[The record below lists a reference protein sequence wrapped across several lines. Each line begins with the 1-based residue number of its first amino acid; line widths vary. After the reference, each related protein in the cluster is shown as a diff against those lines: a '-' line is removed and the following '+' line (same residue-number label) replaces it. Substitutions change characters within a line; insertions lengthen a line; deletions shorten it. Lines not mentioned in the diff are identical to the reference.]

1 VNFFRS
7 LSHALVQYIK
17 SQGIFIHGSG
27 GLFINKIIIGR
38 FLLVYKQIKV
48 IQAITGKLFESISK
62 N

>member
-1 VNFFRS
+1 MPWFNTSRARAF
-7 LSHALVQYIK
+7 
-17 SQGIFIHGSG
+17 FIHGSG